1 MDLRRGSAP
10 NPILQASAPG
20 QIDDW
25 TAKPW
30 RPGDEFFHQAISGFL
45 NEWVR
50 LHRLRFER

>member
-10 NPILQASAPG
+10 NPILQALAPG